1 MCAGFLDGTGN
12 RGSSR
17 AEGGELVRSGQP
29 SKGMFMR
36 YAMIVLPLF
45 MFSSRFCSGQDTKPA
60 SATSEATALYM
71 QAVAA
76 YREKDYAKSLELCF
90 QSLDKGAK
98 RGTVPYHMAC
108 CYALTDKPDDAFKY
122 LNLAFER
129 GWRDVDHLQVDA
141 DLATLR
147 ADERWTAAVKA
158 CTDAREKYFGSLK
171 EPALARELLERMAKD
186 QRARFGLEEKFK
198 SLPPGQP
205 GLLPHELSDDLN
217 VEKIDR
223 DNTAHMKTVID
234 KHGWPGKSM
243 VGDEASQAAWLLV
256 QHADLEPDFQAK
268 CLDLIKEA
276 FKKGDATGQ
285 QVAYLTDRVLLKQ
298 GKKQLYGTQFIG
310 FGNDVKPQPIG
321 DEANLDARRAEMGLG
336 PMAEYEKIMKGGK

>member
-1 MCAGFLDGTGN
+1 MRHAI
-12 RGSSR
+12 
-17 AEGGELVRSGQP
+17 LVL
-29 SKGMFMR
+29 
-36 YAMIVLPLF
+36 ALLIV
-45 MFSSRFCSGQDTKPA
+45 SSRFCKGQDAKPA
-60 SATSEATALYM
+60 NATSEANALYM

-76 YREKDYAKSLELCF
+76 YQEKDYAKSLALCF

-108 CYALTDKPDDAFKY
+108 CYALTNKPDDAFKY

-129 GWRDVDHLQVDA
+129 GWRDVDHLQADA

-147 ADERWTAAVKA
+147 ADERWAAAVRA

-186 QRARFGLEEKFK
+186 QRARYALEEKFK
-198 SLPPGQP
+198 ALPPGKTSIW
-205 GLLPHELSDDLN
+205 PHELSDELD
-217 VEKIDR
+217 VDKIDR
-223 DNTAHMKTVID
+223 DNTAYMKTVID

-243 VGDEASQAAWLLV
+243 VGEEASQAAWLLV
-256 QHADLEPDFQAK
+256 QHADLDPDFQAK

-276 FKKGDATGQ
+276 FKKGDTTGQ

-310 FGNDVKPQPIG
+310 MGSDVKPQPIE

-336 PMAEYEKIMKGGK
+336 PMAEYEKVMRGGK